1 MHQSALPDIAGL
13 QAFAALAETGS
24 FAAAANL
31 LGRDPTIVSRRI
43 QALEKHLGVRLA
55 DRTTRQVVFT
65 EAGHAFFARVRP
77 LLEELGAASLD
88 ASAFASG
95 EPRGRLRVA
104 LPTSFGRQWLAPLIV
119 GFAEA
124 HPAVSIET
132 DYSNRFVDLFAQGYD
147 LAVRLAEL
155 PDSRLIARKVASR
168 RRLLCAAPAYL
179 ARRPPISA
187 PDELAEHD
195 CLCFTG
201 RDDFTRWNFT
211 APDGSSANVVVAARM
226 AADDADVLIEAA
238 IAGLGLFYTVDW
250 HAGPHIAAGTL
261 VPVLEDWGIPDD
273 GGVYVVTPA
282 RGAPPK
288 TRAFSDWIAKGL
300 NPEPWRR
307 A

>member
-1 MHQSALPDIAGL
+1 M
-13 QAFAALAETGS
+13 
-24 FAAAANL
+24 
-31 LGRDPTIVSRRI
+31 SRRI
-43 QALEKHLGVRLA
+43 QALEKHLGARLA

-88 ASAFASG
+88 AYAFASG

-132 DYSNRFVDLFAQGYD
+132 DYSNRFADLSRRGTIWPSASGAARFAAHRAEGRQQK
-147 LAVRLAEL
+147 ARRLA
-155 PDSRLIARKVASR
+155 S
-168 RRLLCAAPAYL
+168 PAYL

-195 CLCFTG
+195 CFCFTG
-201 RDDFTRWNFT
+201 RDDFTRWTFT
-211 APDGSSANVVVAARM
+211 VPDGSSANVDVAARM
-226 AADDADVLIEAA
+226 AADDADVLIDAA

-250 HAGPHIAAGTL
+250 HAGPKSRLERSCPFWKRGASPTKAASMSS
-261 VPVLEDWGIPDD
+261 
-273 GGVYVVTPA
+273 PA
-282 RGAPPK
+282 RGAPLK